1 MILRNS
7 IFCSILLVISF
18 VDLRK
23 RIIPNGLVAVLCVWW
38 AFCTILT
45 GVACGVEVARGVLA
59 EGIVGALALGGG
71 VLMLCLLY
79 ERLRKRESFG
89 GGDVKLIAVIGL
101 YLGLE
106 GGCLALLLACA
117 AGIAW
122 SFIASLVM
130 RKPAQQS
137 VVAHPRAIEETL
149 SSFPQTL
156 PFAPALTL
164 GAFLVLLLGA

>member
-45 GVACGVEVARGVLA
+45 GVACGVEVARSVLA

-101 YLGLE
+101 YLSLE

-122 SFIASLVM
+122 SFIVSLVM

-137 VVAHPRAIEETL
+137 VAVHLRSKKEDP
-149 SSFPQTL
+149 SSFYQTM

-164 GAFLVLLLGA
+164 GSLLALLVAA

>member
-79 ERLRKRESFG
+79 ERLRKR
-89 GGDVKLIAVIGL
+89 
-101 YLGLE
+101 
-106 GGCLALLLACA
+106 
-117 AGIAW
+117 
-122 SFIASLVM
+122 
-130 RKPAQQS
+130 
-137 VVAHPRAIEETL
+137 
-149 SSFPQTL
+149 
-156 PFAPALTL
+156 
-164 GAFLVLLLGA
+164 